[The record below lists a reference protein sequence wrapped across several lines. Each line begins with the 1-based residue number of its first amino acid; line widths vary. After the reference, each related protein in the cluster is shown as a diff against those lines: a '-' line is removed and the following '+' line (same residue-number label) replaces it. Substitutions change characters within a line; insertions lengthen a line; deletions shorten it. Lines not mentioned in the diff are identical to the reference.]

1 LCCCQGITKY
11 LQRVFEKDSIRRVP
25 LSSSSLQFGPL
36 LEPFPKE
43 DMGEMNG
50 FDANMKSTLQ
60 RNEDTDEAAHEV
72 EGDET
77 KASKVHGNIDLTDSV
92 KSTAKSQ
99 NQQQK
104 SKRKKRNMKAT
115 PLGIQVREKYATMS

>member
-1 LCCCQGITKY
+1 MLGSTSFSP
-11 LQRVFEKDSIRRVP
+11 LKDMRIGK
-25 LSSSSLQFGPL
+25 SSRKAVS
-36 LEPFPKE
+36 KT
-43 DMGEMNG
+43 D
-50 FDANMKSTLQ
+50 NMKSTLQ
-60 RNEDTDEAAHEV
+60 RNEDTDEAAHKV

-104 SKRKKRNMKAT
+104 SKRKKRNVKGT
-115 PLGIQVREKYATMS
+115 PLGIQVREKYATIS